1 MPSLK
6 LYLQLYKTNSQKYPV
21 SGPLDDSVRLTC
33 LLKKLALKLA
43 RIEKSDFSFC
53 PPRHREAIPVY
64 FLNSAR
70 EVSIHECF
78 YKGCLL
84 SGDKRK

>member
-43 RIEKSDFSFC
+43 RIEKSDFSLFTSRTVFLDLSST
-53 PPRHREAIPVY
+53 PPR
-64 FLNSAR
+64 SDT
-70 EVSIHECF
+70 
-78 YKGCLL
+78 CLL
-84 SGDKRK
+84 SKFSSRGQYSWMLL

>member
-33 LLKKLALKLA
+33 LPKKLALKLA
-43 RIEKSDFSFC
+43 RI
-53 PPRHREAIPVY
+53 
-64 FLNSAR
+64 
-70 EVSIHECF
+70 
-78 YKGCLL
+78 
-84 SGDKRK
+84 